1 MGSARSAFGAGVFI
15 AAVWVGAAPATATP
29 QQLLNK
35 TVTLSWTAQSVVR
48 DPDGK
53 ERPSSSNIKYIIF
66 ISSLGRLFEHSSRST
81 GAATQ
86 GKDEDP
92 NSKRTGIQEARG
104 LRFEGNSLVANRG
117 YAGGGGSGAMRAVA
131 TFDSSYSSCTLAVT
145 HGKESGAPLK
155 RKGIDG
161 VVREILSITVAGPSC
176 SIQNGNAFA
185 N

>member
-1 MGSARSAFGAGVFI
+1 MG
-15 AAVWVGAAPATATP
+15 AVPALATP

-48 DPDGK
+48 DPGGR
-53 ERPSSSNIKYIIF
+53 ERQTTNNIRYVIY
-66 ISSLGRLFEHSSRST
+66 ISSMGRLFERSSRSDSRRT
-81 GAATQ
+81 QGGDVDLNATQ
-86 GKDEDP
+86 TKM
-92 NSKRTGIQEARG
+92 REARG
-104 LRFEGNSLVANRG
+104 LRIVGNSLVANRG
-117 YAGGGGSGAMRAVA
+117 HAGGGGSGAMQAVA

-145 HGKESGAPLK
+145 HGREGGATPK

-161 VVREILSITVAGPSC
+161 VVREILSITVVGPSC